1 MKIVFCSEPFA
12 PTRPDA
18 AYADEVAAAQA
29 AGFEVVLIDFEAL
42 VHDRDVAAAVRR
54 IKPGQQPEPAIYRG
68 WMLRLE
74 LYAVL
79 YTALQERG
87 LRLINDPAAYRHC
100 HYLPESY
107 PIIAP
112 HTPRTVAIP
121 LQPHAPL
128 PELAP
133 LLQPFGDRPLIVK
146 DYVKSRKHEW
156 HEACFIP
163 SAADPAVV
171 RRVVQRFLELQ
182 ADDLNAGLVFREF
195 VELQPLAQ
203 HSKSGMPLT
212 QEFRLW
218 FVDGRQIYSS
228 QYWEEGSYTTATP
241 ADLFADVARQ
251 VQSRFFT
258 MDVARTTDD
267 RWLIVELGDAQ
278 VAGLPETTAA
288 ETFYRALRAA
298 LEA

>member
-1 MKIVFCSEPFA
+1 MKIVFCSEPFSPA
-12 PTRPDA
+12 RPDS
-18 AYADEVAAAQA
+18 AYADEVIAARA
-29 AGFEVVLIDFEAL
+29 AGFESVLIDFEAL
-42 VHDRDVAAAVRR
+42 VHDHDVAAAVRR
-54 IKPGQQPEPAIYRG
+54 VTPGQQSTPAIYRG
-68 WMLRLE
+68 WMLKPALYAE
-74 LYAVL
+74 LYA
-79 YTALQERG
+79 ALEERG
-87 LRLINDPAAYRHC
+87 LRLLNDPTAYRHC

-121 LQPHAPL
+121 LQPYAPL
-128 PELAP
+128 PDLEP

-163 SAADPAVV
+163 SAADSAAV

-182 ADDLNAGLVFREF
+182 GDDLNAGLVFREF
-195 VELQPLAQ
+195 VELQPLAL
-203 HSKSGMPLT
+203 HSRSGMPLT
-212 QEFRLW
+212 EEFRLW
-218 FVDGRQIYSS
+218 FVDSRQIYSS

-241 ADLFADVARQ
+241 ADLFADVARE

-267 RWLIVELGDAQ
+267 RWLIVELGDGQ
-278 VAGLPETTAA
+278 VAGLPETADV
-288 ETFYRALRAA
+288 ELFYRRLRAA
-298 LEA
+298 LEP

>member
-1 MKIVFCSEPFA
+1 MKIVFCAEPFA

-18 AYADEVAAAQA
+18 AYADEVAAAHA
-29 AGFEVVLIDFEAL
+29 AGLETALIDFEAL
-42 VHDRDVAAAVRR
+42 VHDRDVAAAARR
-54 IKPGQQPEPAIYRG
+54 IKPGRQLELAIYRG
-68 WMLRLE
+68 WMLRPEIYAE
-74 LYAVL
+74 LY
-79 YTALQERG
+79 TTLQERG

-107 PIIAP
+107 PLIAP

-121 LQPHAPL
+121 LLPHAPL

-146 DYVKSRKHEW
+146 DYVKSRKLEW
-156 HEACFIP
+156 HAACFIP
-163 SAADPAVV
+163 SAADQSAVL
-171 RRVVQRFLELQ
+171 RVVQRFLELQ
-182 ADDLNAGLVFREF
+182 GDDLNAGLVLREF

-218 FVDGRQIYSS
+218 FVDGRRIYSS
-228 QYWEEGSYTTATP
+228 QYWEEGSYTTEAP
-241 ADLFADVARQ
+241 ADLFADVARP
-251 VQSRFFT
+251 VRSRFFT
-258 MDVARTTDD
+258 MDVARTTDG
-267 RWLIVELGDAQ
+267 RWLIVELGDGQ
-278 VAGLPETTAA
+278 VAGLPETAAA

-298 LEA
+298 LEP